1 MDKQA
6 GRKRGALLA
15 LSRCNSGGGARTI
28 SAAFASLTHRPSS
41 RCWTLLINLVTEAL
55 LKAVRWVHDNLF
67 SIVMTSVLVTA
78 YGVIALGVA
87 QKLGF
92 DISAL
97 IAH

>member
-1 MDKQA
+1 
-6 GRKRGALLA
+6 
-15 LSRCNSGGGARTI
+15 
-28 SAAFASLTHRPSS
+28 
-41 RCWTLLINLVTEAL
+41 
-55 LKAVRWVHDNLF
+55 
-67 SIVMTSVLVTA
+67 MTSVLVTA